1 MFFNTTKYIAELY
14 EKETGEKLHYFGNQH
29 IDSEVDNA
37 VDLSIFT
44 LFIICLGFFSLATLK
59 GIN

>member
-1 MFFNTTKYIAELY
+1 LY

-37 VDLSIFT
+37 VDLSIFEQEELDDET
-44 LFIICLGFFSLATLK
+44 WNKSLHISLQ
-59 GIN
+59 IHHQYH